1 MSHINY
7 LLYISQFNKFLNI
20 IRNKI
25 PNVPNLR
32 FSTFTEEWQQYPLE
46 KIVYFYKGT
55 GISKD
60 QLSEDGNECIL
71 YGELYTKYK
80 TETITEI
87 KSRTNISTK
96 GLFFGKTNDV
106 IIPASG
112 ETPVDIATA
121 CCVTK
126 DDILFGGDLNIIRL
140 HSDNGSFISYQLN
153 GKRKYDIAR
162 IAQGASIVHLHNDD
176 LKKLIIYKPNSLIEQ
191 EIVVEVFTKLDKR
204 IELQS
209 KIIKEY
215 KTLKNAIINH
225 LFFCNSNLD
234 EKIKLSKFATLR
246 NGYAFKSSD
255 YTDNGNYNILTIANV
270 KGDRYIYASECN
282 KIGEIPKDIQNHQ
295 ILKINDILIS
305 LTGNVGR
312 VSLVN
317 IDNCLL
323 NQRVG
328 VLSILD
334 ENYREYIFQVISS
347 KHFENKMIL
356 KGQGAA
362 QKNIGN
368 DDIESFDIPFSK
380 NHLYMNKLVN
390 LLVSFDKK
398 IATEEQILNDY
409 QSQKKYLLNNM
420 FI

>member
-1 MSHINY
+1 MSEKTIN
-7 LLYISQFNKFLNI
+7 KV
-20 IRNKI
+20 

-46 KIVYFYKGT
+46 KIAYFYKGT

-209 KIIKEY
+209 KIISKYETLIKGLCDLLFSNTTTVISPLKSIATINKGQQINGLALAKTGEY
-215 KTLKNAIINH
+215 YYLNGGISPSGYVQEYNTSENTISISEGGNSCGFVAYNTQKFWSGGHCYTLKIINTK
-225 LFFCNSNLD
+225 CR
-234 EKIKLSKFATLR
+234 SKFLYFYLKHR
-246 NGYAFKSSD
+246 
-255 YTDNGNYNILTIANV
+255 
-270 KGDRYIYASECN
+270 E
-282 KIGEIPKDIQNHQ
+282 KDIMQ
-295 ILKINDILIS
+295 L
-305 LTGNVGR
+305 
-312 VSLVN
+312 
-317 IDNCLL
+317 
-323 NQRVG
+323 RVG
-328 VLSILD
+328 SGLPNIQKRSLENFAVALPSVEKQYYIEHILECITAKKEIETD
-334 ENYREYIFQVISS
+334 
-347 KHFENKMIL
+347 L
-356 KGQGAA
+356 LGQ
-362 QKNIGN
+362 
-368 DDIESFDIPFSK
+368 F
-380 NHLYMNKLVN
+380 
-390 LLVSFDKK
+390 
-398 IATEEQILNDY
+398 
-409 QSQKKYLLNNM
+409 QSQKKFLLSKM